1 MHYKEYQVC
10 IYIIREEVKKCA
22 AKLENRKVAGADQNV
37 NEFMKYL
44 VRGKRNAYH
53 AGHVV

>member
-1 MHYKEYQVC
+1 M
-10 IYIIREEVKKCA
+10 KKCA